1 MPTKGKVTINMK
13 RILSSLNAV
22 VFHRAGNS
30 RKVKKT
36 ISITVLVLA
45 AFVSNLPAGEPVNVD
60 SNGVAIQGYDPVAY
74 FTDNRPV
81 KGKPEL
87 VATYNGATYYFA
99 STEHKTQFEKEPGKY
114 APRFGGFCAFGV
126 SHGAIAPSSVDAFQ
140 IIDGQLVLQNN
151 KDILKRWQ
159 EDSKGNLKKA
169 EVNWPQLVQK
179 NSEKK

>member
-1 MPTKGKVTINMK
+1 MPTKHKVAINMK
-13 RILSSLNAV
+13 RILSSLNALAPS
-22 VFHRAGNS
+22 HGTS
-30 RKVKKT
+30 RKSKRH
-36 ISITVLVLA
+36 ISIALLVIA

-74 FTDNRPV
+74 FTDGRPV

-87 VATYNGATYYFA
+87 VATYNSATYYFA
-99 STEHKTQFEKEPGKY
+99 SVEHKTQFEKEPGKY

-159 EDSKGNLKKA
+159 EDSEGNLKKA
-169 EVNWPQLVQK
+169 EANWPQLVQK
-179 NSEKK
+179 NAEKK